1 MACNAYH
8 TEPFDPFNPFGNKQE
23 IPLPGSVPAAA
34 HVSHSEIQD
43 DEEFEDFD
51 LGTGTKVKGDTR
63 RPQRKVKNKK
73 DPAAA
78 VAAVPKAAAAPKVP
92 AKPKQH
98 ICKSVSN
105 LHSYSFNTHSI
116 LIR

>member
-8 TEPFDPFNPFGNKQE
+8 TDPFNPFGNKQE
-23 IPLPGSVPAAA
+23 IPWPRSFPAAA

-43 DEEFEDFD
+43 DEEFEDID
-51 LGTGTKVKGDTR
+51 VATEGDTR

-92 AKPKQH
+92 AKPKEH
-98 ICKSVSN
+98 ICKSVT
-105 LHSYSFNTHSI
+105 YI
-116 LIR
+116 LIQYSLDTH